1 MGWGSVVTVILLS
14 WALSVLLQIPLA
26 VGWWGDPK
34 GSTAGGDSWG
44 HCPRSAG
51 LGAGCRYPWY
61 FPLKRVKASQGGSR
75 ASRVTEGWSGGAAG
89 ASCFLT
95 DFKTSC

>member
-1 MGWGSVVTVILLS
+1 MILPS
-14 WALSVLLQIPLA
+14 WALSALLQIPLA

-51 LGAGCRYPWY
+51 LGAGCCYPWY
-61 FPLKRVKASQGGSR
+61 FPLKRVKASQDAGCV
-75 ASRVTEGWSGGAAG
+75 SRVTEGWSGGRQG
-89 ASCFLT
+89 PPVF
-95 DFKTSC
+95 